1 MTTQD
6 ENDKLRAGTL
16 QADPTADA
24 TRLRVV
30 KLTDKPKTTEPAD
43 LAAEDALLGALLWSG
58 TNAPGMLRVRA
69 VLDLLETGEPF
80 YMRKNGDVYDAIVA
94 VAAAGAEHDPVAVN
108 AELVRQQKGTA
119 GLDFLRGLL
128 NEASTVSERQA
139 RVYAESIR
147 DAWARRKVILE
158 AKILIEDAKG
168 TRVATA
174 DLVTMAQAVATA
186 AANRSASR
194 SGFVWIKQSAEAL
207 FDKLTKGQNEAFST
221 GLRDLDQATNGGLR
235 PKETSIV
242 AARTSVGK
250 SLLAT
255 QIAEYM
261 VTSRDDVGV
270 LYVVMEMANE
280 AMTARV
286 LAARAGVPLSNLRR
300 MVLNPTQ
307 WSGMMSAV
315 VEAAPK
321 RLAFADSRTQT
332 LASVYSMGRACSM
345 ALNREGKRLAMV
357 VIDHIGIIKPSA
369 EVLKRGT
376 REQQVA
382 ETSRGLA
389 YIASELSCHVMG
401 LVQIHRDAERQ
412 ANTQMPKL
420 HHLRESGAIENDA
433 DSILILHRP
442 RDPKSGVFDNSKP
455 PALALAKGRLDDTA
469 IMLLEFQQARAR
481 FADYNGTETFDQVYG
496 K

>member
-1 MTTQD
+1 VTTQD
-6 ENDKLRAGTL
+6 ENDKLRAGKL
-16 QADPTADA
+16 SPDPLADA
-24 TRLRVV
+24 ARLRVV
-30 KLTDKPKTTEPAD
+30 KPNEKPKTTEPAD
-43 LAAEDALLGALLWSG
+43 LAAEDALLGALLWAG

-80 YMRKNGDVYDAIVA
+80 YIRKNGDTYDAIVA

-108 AELVRQQKGTA
+108 AELVKQQRAT

-128 NEASTVSERQA
+128 NEASTISERQA

-147 DAWARRKVILE
+147 DAWARRKVIAE
-158 AKILIEDAKG
+158 ARVLIEDAKG
-168 TRVATA
+168 TKVATA
-174 DLVTMAQAVATA
+174 DLVAAAQLVATQ
-186 AANRSASR
+186 AANRSAQR
-194 SGFVWIKQSAEAL
+194 SGFVWIRQSAESL
-207 FDKLTKGQNEAFST
+207 FLKLTAGQNVAFST
-221 GLRDLDQATNGGLR
+221 GLRDLDEAMNGGVR

-255 QIAEYM
+255 QISEFM

-270 LYVVMEMANE
+270 LYVVMEMQNE
-280 AMTARV
+280 AMTSRI
-286 LAARAGVPLSNLRR
+286 LGARAGIPLSNLRR

-307 WSGMMSAV
+307 WTNLTGAV
-315 VEAAPK
+315 TEAAPK
-321 RLAFADSRTQT
+321 RLAFADSKTQT
-332 LASVYSMGRACSM
+332 LSSVYSMARSVSM

-357 VIDHIGIIKPSA
+357 VIDHIGLIKPSA

-389 YIASELSCHVMG
+389 YIGAELNCHVMG

-442 RDPKSGVFDNSKP
+442 RDQKSGVFDNSKP

-469 IMLLEFQQARAR
+469 IMLLEFQRERAR
-481 FADYNGTETFDQVYG
+481 FVDYNGTETFTQVYG